1 MTEGIDFDKIFVI
14 ETEQIY
20 SVNEIEKDFLERHQ
34 DLEIVKI
41 IDALDNG
48 KKFGVWAK
56 KKEIK

>member
-1 MTEGIDFDKIFVI
+1 MIEGVDYDKLFLI
-14 ETEQIY
+14 ET
-20 SVNEIEKDFLERHQ
+20 NEICLVDKIEKDFLERHQ

-56 KKEIK
+56 KKETK